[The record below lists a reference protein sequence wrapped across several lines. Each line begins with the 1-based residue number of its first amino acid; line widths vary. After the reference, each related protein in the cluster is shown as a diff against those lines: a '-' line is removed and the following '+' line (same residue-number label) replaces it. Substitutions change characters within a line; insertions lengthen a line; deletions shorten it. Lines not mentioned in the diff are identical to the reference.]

1 MAFNMSSMGAK
12 TLSPTVSRELVL
24 FESNSLFQ
32 IVLKSTMS
40 LKELLGAWGDNNL
53 IFEELIEQQN
63 VPTDQCAYWW
73 CLTMIYMFIDH
84 ISFWIDI
91 CTFECIVVTI
101 QLTRIV
107 TCKWLMVAQP
117 IKLVQEYNDILLI
130 SEIIDE
136 KRAIAIVVALNLE
149 DKVLIGDGSI
159 VMNQPQPDR
168 NFDITKSVIGPKSH
182 CKENCKESKG
192 FSGFMTF
199 DEQQMSDCTVEQG
212 LCPSARRQHKYV
224 SLATEPGGAGF
235 GSGPLPVPSWFRLV
249 PVRSGLTR
257 VREGERKRDGN
268 RDLPVSP
275 GSGPGPF
282 RPFPA
287 RSSSPPPVALLPPP
301 SSSHL
306 FSPCSL
312 PSLLTGENDNNIS
325 DVALSLPQLLRPA
338 SSKQSTSAADQLTP
352 TLIHCPS
359 PLIEG

>member
-1 MAFNMSSMGAK
+1 MSNEACKVFNAMSTSLLVRVLVERTVQQFLFKEGAYFLTSFGGRGSLMPVAHSTHALPMSVNLVMVKFRGTVMVNCVWDPGISSQTMHRNGLMETTEAYLLLGFIEAHIYNSRPHNDSQYQSFICATIFLPISERRATVVILYGQDNIELQWSVSSQRNLRKMAFNMSTVGAK

-24 FESNSLFQ
+24 FETNSLFQ

-73 CLTMIYMFIDH
+73 CLTMIYIFIDH

-130 SEIIDE
+130 SERIDE
-136 KRAIAIVVALNLE
+136 KRAIAIVVALNLK

-168 NFDITKSVIGPKSH
+168 NFNITKSVIGPK
-182 CKENCKESKG
+182 
-192 FSGFMTF
+192 
-199 DEQQMSDCTVEQG
+199 
-212 LCPSARRQHKYV
+212 
-224 SLATEPGGAGF
+224 
-235 GSGPLPVPSWFRLV
+235 RLIW
-249 PVRSGLTR
+249 
-257 VREGERKRDGN
+257 D
-268 RDLPVSP
+268 
-275 GSGPGPF
+275 PGP
-282 RPFPA
+282 
-287 RSSSPPPVALLPPP
+287 
-301 SSSHL
+301 
-306 FSPCSL
+306 
-312 PSLLTGENDNNIS
+312 IS
-325 DVALSLPQLLRPA
+325 D
-338 SSKQSTSAADQLTP
+338 
-352 TLIHCPS
+352 
-359 PLIEG
+359 